1 MNIARFLSSTATHYP
16 THTAVEYGTLTRTY
30 QEMNDRVNALVAAF
44 TAAGLTPG
52 DRVGFFMWNRPELL
66 EVMFAAYR
74 AGMCT
79 VPLNARFNAD
89 ELTYHCGDPEV
100 ALLVH
105 GPEFGGVVTEA
116 ASQLPSVHTVLT
128 IGDPATVPHANV
140 TPYETALA
148 AHQGAPDAT
157 VDVHEDTPAW
167 LFYTSGT
174 TGRPKGAT
182 LTHKNL
188 SFVTLSWIADLMA
201 LTPADTTLHAAPL
214 THGAGFHAI
223 AATAKGAKQIIPVS
237 TAFDAEEILALMERE
252 QVTNSWMVPTQINRL
267 VDAPSSHTRNLSALH
282 TIVYGGAPFHVEDL
296 KLAISVFGPKF
307 VQVYAQGETPMTAT
321 YLPHAEH
328 VLGDPV
334 GEARLASAGYERT
347 GMEVRIVDDNGNDA
361 PTGEL
366 GEIVVRG
373 PAVMLGYWN
382 RPEATAEA
390 LKDGWLHTGDI
401 GMMDDSGYVFVL
413 DRMKDLIITG
423 GANVYAREVEELL
436 LTHDAIAAVAVIGLS
451 DRDWGE
457 RVTAIVVTEPGHTLT
472 ADDVISYAGAHLAS
486 YKRPKQVEFV
496 DELPLSAYG
505 KVLKREL
512 RTQFATR

>member
-1 MNIARFLSSTATHYP
+1 MNIARFLSSTAKHYP
-16 THTAVEYGTLTRTY
+16 NATAVEYGQLRRSY
-30 QEMNDRVNALVAAF
+30 QELNARVDALVAAF
-44 TAAGLTPG
+44 VTAGLTPG

-79 VPLNARFNAD
+79 VPLNARFNAE
-89 ELTYHCGDPEV
+89 ELVYHCGDPEV

-105 GPEFGGVVTEA
+105 GPEFGAIVTEA
-116 ASQLPSVHTVLT
+116 APQLPSVHTVFT
-128 IGDPATVPHANV
+128 IGDGATVPHATV
-140 TPYETALA
+140 TPYETAIQDHA
-148 AHQGAPDAT
+148 GALDAT
-157 VDVHEDTPAW
+157 VDVDEDTPAW

-201 LTPADTTLHAAPL
+201 LTPNDTTLHAAPL
-214 THGAGFHAI
+214 THGAGFHAL
-223 AATAKGAKQIIPVS
+223 AATAKGARQIIPTS
-237 TAFDAEEILALMERE
+237 TAFDAEEILSLMERE
-252 QVTNSWMVPTQINRL
+252 QVTNTWMVPTQINRL
-267 VDAPSSHTRNLSALH
+267 VDAPSSQVRNLAALH
-282 TIVYGGAPFHVEDL
+282 TVVYGGAPFHVEDL

-328 VLGDPV
+328 VLGDPIV
-334 GEARLASAGYERT
+334 EQRLASAGYERT
-347 GMEVRIVDDNGNDA
+347 GMEVRIVDEHGADA
-361 PTGEL
+361 PVGEL

-382 RPEATAEA
+382 RPEDTASA
-390 LKDGWLHTGDI
+390 LQDGWLHTGDI
-401 GMMDDSGYVFVL
+401 GMMDAEGYIFVL

-436 LTHDAIAAVAVIGLS
+436 LTHEQIAAVAVIGLS

-457 RVTAIVVTEPGHTLT
+457 RVTAIVVTEAGATLE
-472 ADDVISYAGAHLAS
+472 AADVIAYAGAHLAS

-512 RTQFATR
+512 RAQFATR

>member
-16 THTAVEYGTLTRTY
+16 DAIAIEYGQLRRSY
-30 QEMNDRVNALVAAF
+30 RELNARVDALVAAF
-44 TAAGLTPG
+44 NAAGLTPG
-52 DRVGFFMWNRPELL
+52 DRVGFFMWNRPELI

-89 ELTYHCGDPEV
+89 ELVYHCGDPEV

-105 GPEFGGVVTEA
+105 GPEFGAIVTEA
-116 ASQLPSVHTVLT
+116 ARQLPTIHTVFT
-128 IGDPATVPHANV
+128 IGDAATVPHATV
-140 TPYETALA
+140 TSYETVLA
-148 AHQGAPDAT
+148 THQGASDVT
-157 VDVHEDTPAW
+157 VDVDEDTPAW

-201 LTPADTTLHAAPL
+201 LSPADTTLHAAPL
-214 THGAGFHAI
+214 THGAGFHAL
-223 AATAKGAKQIIPVS
+223 AATAKGARQVIPTSVG
-237 TAFDAEEILALMERE
+237 FDAEEILALMERE
-252 QVTNSWMVPTQINRL
+252 HVTNTWMVPTQINRL
-267 VDAPSSHTRNLSALH
+267 VDAPSSQVRNLTALH

-328 VLGDPV
+328 VLGDAKV
-334 GEARLASAGYERT
+334 EERLASAGYERT
-347 GMEVRIVDDNGNDA
+347 GMEVRIVDGNQADC
-361 PTGEL
+361 PVGEL

-382 RPEATAEA
+382 RPEDTASA
-390 LKDGWLHTGDI
+390 LQNGWLHTGDI
-401 GMMDDSGYVFVL
+401 GMMDANGYVFVL

-436 LTHDAIAAVAVIGLS
+436 LTHEQIAAVAVIGLS

-457 RVTAIVVTEPGHTLT
+457 RVTAIVVTEADATLQ
-472 ADDVISYAGAHLAS
+472 AADVIAYAGAHLAS

-512 RTQFATR
+512 RAQFGTR

>member
-16 THTAVEYGTLTRTY
+16 HAIAVEYGTLRRSY
-30 QEMNDRVNALVAAF
+30 RQLNERVDALVAAF
-44 TAAGLTPG
+44 MAAGLKPG
-52 DRVGFFMWNRPELL
+52 DRVGFFLWNRPELL
-66 EVMFAAYR
+66 EVMFATYR

-79 VPLNARFNAD
+79 VPLNARFNAE
-89 ELTYHCGDPEV
+89 ELIYHCSDPKV
-100 ALLVH
+100 SLLAH
-105 GPEFGGVVTEA
+105 GPEFGAIVSEA
-116 ASQLPSVHTVLT
+116 ATQLPSVHTVLS
-128 IGDPATVPHANV
+128 IGAAAVVPHAQV
-140 TPYETALA
+140 LAYETAIEQNA
-148 AHQGAPDAT
+148 GATDNT
-157 VDVHEDTPAW
+157 VDVAGDTPAW

-188 SFVTLSWIADLMA
+188 SFVTLSWITDLMA
-201 LTPADTTLHAAPL
+201 LTPKDVTLHAAPL

-223 AATAKGAKQIIPVS
+223 AATAKGAKQIIPET
-237 TAFDAEEILALMERE
+237 TAFDAEEMLSLMERA
-252 QVTNSWMVPTQINRL
+252 QVTNTWLVPTQINRL
-267 VDAPSSHTRNLSALH
+267 VDAPSSQVRNLAALH
-282 TIVYGGAPFHVEDL
+282 TVVYGGAPFHVEDL
-296 KLAISVFGPKF
+296 KLAISVFGSKF

-328 VLGDPV
+328 VLGDAAV
-334 GEARLASAGYERT
+334 EERLASAGYERT
-347 GMEVRIVDDNGNDA
+347 GMEVRIIDA
-361 PTGEL
+361 QANVCPTGEL

-382 RPEATAEA
+382 RPEDTAA
-390 LKDGWLHTGDI
+390 AIKDGWLHTGDI
-401 GMMDDSGYVFVL
+401 GMMDANGYVFVL

-436 LTHDAIAAVAVIGLS
+436 LTHEQIAAVAVIGLS

-457 RVTAIVVTEPGHTLT
+457 RVTAIVVTELGASLT
-472 ADDVISYAGAHLAS
+472 AEDVIAYAGAHLAS

-496 DELPLSAYG
+496 NELPLSAYG

>member
-16 THTAVEYGTLTRTY
+16 DAVAVEYGPLKRSY
-30 QEMNDRVNALVAAF
+30 KDINARVDALVAAF
-44 TAAGLTPG
+44 DAAGLTPG

-79 VPLNARFNAD
+79 VPLNARFNAE
-89 ELTYHCGDPEV
+89 ELVYHCGDPEV

-105 GPEFGGVVTEA
+105 GPEFGGIVTQA
-116 ASQLPSVHTVLT
+116 GPQLPSVHTVLT
-128 IGDPATVPHANV
+128 IGEPAHVAHANV
-140 TPYETALA
+140 MDYEVTLS
-148 AHQGAPDAT
+148 AHAGATDNT
-157 VDVHEDTPAW
+157 IDVDEDTPAW

-201 LTPADTTLHAAPL
+201 LTPNDTTLHAAPL

-223 AATAKGAKQIIPVS
+223 AATAKGSRQIIPVS
-237 TAFDAEEILALMERE
+237 TAFDAEEILSLMESE
-252 QVTNSWMVPTQINRL
+252 KVTNTWLVPTQINRL
-267 VDAPSSHTRNLSALH
+267 VDAPSSSSRDLAALH
-282 TIVYGGAPFHVEDL
+282 TVVYGGAPFHVEDL
-296 KLAISVFGPKF
+296 KLAISTFGSKF

-328 VLGDPV
+328 VLGDQQT
-334 GEARLASAGYERT
+334 EERLASAGYERT
-347 GMEVRIVDDNGNDA
+347 GMEVRIVDDAGVTC
-361 PTGEL
+361 PPGEL

-401 GMMDDSGYVFVL
+401 GMTDTNGYVFVL

-436 LTHDAIAAVAVIGLS
+436 LTHDEIAAVAVIGLS

-457 RVTAIVVTEPGHTLT
+457 RVTAIVVREPNATLT
-472 ADDVISYAGAHLAS
+472 AEDVIAYAGAHLAS

-512 RTQFATR
+512 RAQFATR

>member
-1 MNIARFLSSTATHYP
+1 MNIARFLSSTARHYP
-16 THTAVEYGTLTRTY
+16 DQIAVKYGTVTRSY
-30 QEMNDRVNALVAAF
+30 AELNRRVDALVAAF
-44 TAAGLTPG
+44 HDAGLNRG

-66 EVMFAAYR
+66 EVMFACYR
-74 AGMCT
+74 AGICT

-89 ELTYHCGDPEV
+89 ELVYHCGDPSV
-100 ALLVH
+100 SLLVH
-105 GPEFGGVVTEA
+105 GPEFGGVVSDA
-116 ASQLPSVHTVLT
+116 AAGLATVKTVLAV
-128 IGDPATVPHANV
+128 GEPAAVSHATVRA
-140 TPYETALA
+140 YETVIGE
-148 AHQGAPDAT
+148 HYGAPDAT
-157 VDVHEDTPAW
+157 VEVDEDTPAW

-188 SFVTLSWIADLMA
+188 SFVTLSWLVDLMA
-201 LTPADTTLHAAPL
+201 LTPNDTTLHAAPL

-223 AATAKGAKQIIPVS
+223 AAVAKGARQVIP
-237 TAFDAEEILALMERE
+237 TATGFDAEVILTLMEVE
-252 QVTNSWMVPTQINRL
+252 QVTNTWLVPTQINRL
-267 VDAPSSHTRNLSALH
+267 VDAPCSGTRDLSALH
-282 TIVYGGAPFHVEDL
+282 TVVYGGAPFHVEDL
-296 KLAISVFGPKF
+296 KLAIRTFGAKF

-328 VLGDPV
+328 VLGDPAV
-334 GEARLASAGYERT
+334 EARLASAGYERT
-347 GMEVRIVDDNGNDA
+347 GMEVQVVNE
-361 PTGEL
+361 TGEICPPGTL

-390 LKDGWLHTGDI
+390 LQAGWLHTGDI
-401 GMMDDSGYVFVL
+401 GMMDNHGYLFVL

-436 LTHDAIAAVAVIGLS
+436 LMHDKIAAVAVIGLS
-451 DRDWGE
+451 DREWGE
-457 RVTAIVVTEPGHTLT
+457 RVTAVVVTEPGATLSDT
-472 ADDVISYAGAHLAS
+472 EVIAYAGEHLAS
-486 YKRPKQVEFV
+486 YKRPKQVIFL

-512 RTQFATR
+512 RAQFDLR